1 MMVVMM
7 TMMMIGQ
14 TVQHYT
20 TVRCEFHCHTN
31 FRISSHPTLRRDNE
45 NSHNITKTNLLIP
58 LSGICQ
64 IFTTQS
70 SDPLAITLSLC
81 GHQAISSTGPLC
93 PPTRG
98 WSAAIRPTYG
108 DNVIIAVRIN
118 VTLQIS
124 VRKFLQNVL
133 SLLMKLTKFA
143 KNNTD
148 GEKFYLVSDL

>member
-1 MMVVMM
+1 MK
-7 TMMMIGQ
+7 THIIF
-14 TVQHYT
+14 T
-20 TVRCEFHCHTN
+20 E
-31 FRISSHPTLRRDNE
+31 
-45 NSHNITKTNLLIP
+45 TNLLIP

-108 DNVIIAVRIN
+108 DKVIIAVRIKG
-118 VTLQIS
+118 TS
-124 VRKFLQNVL
+124 TYT
-133 SLLMKLTKFA
+133 SLKVPEKYA
-143 KNNTD
+143 HSIYETD
-148 GEKFYLVSDL
+148 KMY